1 MHIYIHSSA
10 HQALS
15 EASSPVILIIFTF
28 FFSSPVGEEIGSEKS
43 GHLPKATQ
51 LVRSQEILE
60 AKCSELSRLY
70 PMDRAMPLLS
80 QVLGSCWEHPQAIST
95 YVGQLL
101 LLMGA
106 KKEPQGSTLLFLAS
120 SSECVHGETGLP
132 AAGNTVEVAPSW
144 VGGLPILRVHSECD
158 LCPQCWDL
166 GGSQLPIAVWLLHGP
181 GGL

>member
-15 EASSPVILIIFTF
+15 EGSSPVILIIFTF

-106 KKEPQGSTLLFLAS
+106 KKEPQGSTPLFLAS
-120 SSECVHGETGLP
+120 FSECVHGETGLP

-144 VGGLPILRVHSECD
+144 VGGLPILRVHVSLNVTSVLSAGTWEEVS
-158 LCPQCWDL
+158 CP
-166 GGSQLPIAVWLLHGP
+166 
-181 GGL
+181 